1 MQRPIYLRRLDSQ
14 TTYLRSTYIFK
25 TQFVSYEKIHIIYL
39 DNFGIF
45 MYGAYII
52 FYKRSIQSKNNH
64 EHWTLLKLD
73 TGKSDPLTDIIT
85 RQANKCLASR
95 QGDCNI
101 NFDHIDVQHLS
112 TQCIMI
118 TSYRFLSYVVRFKF
132 RFFIWDDFLFESYA
146 LCWIETESFCQIWIL
161 MTSKHT
167 HVVYNG
173 NTAKSFLFRVFILIL
188 LTFF

>member
-1 MQRPIYLRRLDSQ
+1 M
-14 TTYLRSTYIFK
+14 
-25 TQFVSYEKIHIIYL
+25 IIL
-39 DNFGIF
+39 VFSLF
-45 MYGAYII
+45 WHMYGAYII

-146 LCWIETESFCQIWIL
+146 LCWIETLSFCQIWIL

-167 HVVYNG
+167 HVVCNG
-173 NTAKSFLFRVFILIL
+173 NTAKSLCFVFSFLFCWLFLFQSSFSHVCYFIVFIS
-188 LTFF
+188 

>member
-1 MQRPIYLRRLDSQ
+1 M
-14 TTYLRSTYIFK
+14 
-25 TQFVSYEKIHIIYL
+25 IIL
-39 DNFGIF
+39 VFSLF
-45 MYGAYII
+45 WHMYGAYII

-167 HVVYNG
+167 HVVCNG

-188 LTFF
+188 LTFFFLIQSSFSHVCYFIVFIS